1 MNFFKKDNFDQSI
14 PGDESSEFPHTRGM
28 YVANTIKL
36 FRLKKLISMHKVVF
50 SKTEGSYLPLKL
62 PGICLDSI
70 LFKPSWQY
78 KIFFFKV
85 YSAPVVVVK
94 QAEEQPLTMLL
105 GNNKTQRKKR
115 LLQRLAKT
123 ENRAR
128 AIMVPSQCMKFKENA
143 TFYFLLFLIEAI
155 LKLRAYGVF
164 LKS

>member
-1 MNFFKKDNFDQSI
+1 MNFFQKDNFDQSI

-94 QAEEQPLTMLL
+94 
-105 GNNKTQRKKR
+105 
-115 LLQRLAKT
+115 
-123 ENRAR
+123 
-128 AIMVPSQCMKFKENA
+128 
-143 TFYFLLFLIEAI
+143 
-155 LKLRAYGVF
+155 
-164 LKS
+164 

>member
-1 MNFFKKDNFDQSI
+1 MNFFKIDNFDQSI
-14 PGDESSEFPHTRGM
+14 PGGDESSEFPHTRGM

-94 QAEEQPLTMLL
+94 
-105 GNNKTQRKKR
+105 
-115 LLQRLAKT
+115 
-123 ENRAR
+123 
-128 AIMVPSQCMKFKENA
+128 
-143 TFYFLLFLIEAI
+143 
-155 LKLRAYGVF
+155 
-164 LKS
+164 